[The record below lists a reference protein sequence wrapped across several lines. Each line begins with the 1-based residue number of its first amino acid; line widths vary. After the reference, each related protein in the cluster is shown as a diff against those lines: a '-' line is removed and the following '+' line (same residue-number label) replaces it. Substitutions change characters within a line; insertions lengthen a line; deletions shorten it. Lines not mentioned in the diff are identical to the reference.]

1 MKKLH
6 SFLIGIIAVF
16 TTSAS
21 PLVVEAADTFT
32 FRVGEAEISLLSD
45 EQSER
50 NTAILVGASPEILK
64 EHAPNGVFPMGVNA
78 FVIRTPDH
86 TTLIDAGLGKKIFS
100 SLKTLGIAHEKIDTI
115 LLTHMHGDH
124 IGGLLQDGKP
134 AFPKARIYVAQK
146 EYDYWIKDTDS
157 GALPENMRSRFEN
170 VRKTMAAY
178 DGQLQLFQPQDLASS
193 NTALIPGIQ
202 AIAAYGHTPG
212 HTMFLLESKGEK
224 LLFWGDIAHSMALQ
238 MPVPSIAVTYDI
250 APNEAVAIRKKV
262 LTFVAKHN
270 IPVAGAHI
278 PFPGVG
284 KVSAAGDGYTFVRL
298 VAQ

>member
-1 MKKLH
+1 M
-6 SFLIGIIAVF
+6 F
-16 TTSAS
+16 TISAP
-21 PLVVEAADTFT
+21 PLVAEAADTFT
-32 FRVGEAEISLLSD
+32 FRIGEAEVSLLSD

-64 EHAPNGVFPMGVNA
+64 EYAPNGVFPMGVNA

-284 KVSAAGDGYTFVRL
+284 KVSAAGDGYTFVPL